1 MISAVAQGLSS
12 SSVPFGS
19 ALDGMAFVGQA
30 LTLKRIDGKGKL
42 STGTKLGDRGWGGVA
57 GGRKGAQGQC
67 SRGQK
72 WSCVGVRVQRADQYG
87 VLLLAGDSYRAAPS
101 SENPW

>member
-12 SSVPFGS
+12 SSARFGS
-19 ALDGMAFVGQA
+19 ALVGMAVVGQA
-30 LTLKRIDGKGKL
+30 PTLKRIDGKGKL

-67 SRGQK
+67 SRG
-72 WSCVGVRVQRADQYG
+72 R
-87 VLLLAGDSYRAAPS
+87 
-101 SENPW
+101 E

>member
-1 MISAVAQGLSS
+1 MLGDVLQSLLFA
-12 SSVPFGS
+12 SVLDGS
-19 ALDGMAFVGQA
+19 ALVGMAFVGQA

-42 STGTKLGDRGWGGVA
+42 STGTKLGDLGWGGVA

-72 WSCVGVRVQRADQYG
+72 WSCDGVRVRRADQYG
-87 VLLLAGDSYRAAPS
+87 FLLLAGGSYRAAPS
-101 SENPW
+101 IENP